1 MFFLHRHSSFCFM
14 IQRRSTMYLRQQ
26 DKYLQF
32 SLHREI
38 LQVLDTSRRKEK
50 ASISYKK
57 NNERINWHERK

>member
-1 MFFLHRHSSFCFM
+1 MFFLHLHSSFCFM
-14 IQRRSTMYLRQQ
+14 IHRRSTVYLRQQ

-38 LQVLDTSRRKEK
+38 LQVLDTSRRKK
-50 ASISYKK
+50 KQVFHTKK